1 MISHLIP
8 KDVKIRTVASRNRH
22 FGSCALKGT
31 HGKMVNEKTR
41 WPPYF
46 FNLKND
52 FMEPGTS
59 FRSKNWSSDIAPIK
73 KEYKGAKT
81 GPLYFSFIG
90 AISELQ
96 FFDLKLVPGSIK
108 SFSELKKYGGH
119 LGFRIASLKLCFT
132 MCALKQKN
140 WIISSV
146 SWCFW
151 RFAPKIGT
159 EVALSGTGWGQ
170 LWYLLILESKF
181 KRLWNI

>member
-1 MISHLIP
+1 MNLCLFRCSIC
-8 KDVKIRTVASRNRH
+8 N
-22 FGSCALKGT
+22 FKGT

-59 FRSKNWSSDIAPIK
+59 FRSKNWSSAIPPIK
-73 KEYKGAKT
+73 EKYKGPVLA
-81 GPLYFSFIG
+81 PLYSFFIG

-132 MCALKQKN
+132 MCALNQSTKTLACDGIMPLLQRCNRKRGSHASHAGFCDSCDAAIHFPKSCDSAIIEGSFLVKN
-140 WIISSV
+140 
-146 SWCFW
+146 
-151 RFAPKIGT
+151 P
-159 EVALSGTGWGQ
+159 
-170 LWYLLILESKF
+170 
-181 KRLWNI
+181 